1 MVLDY
6 GSLSLTDE
14 PVRTATVNAIEA
26 AEKAGAWI
34 SFDPNLREPLWESL
48 EEAKKQMEYGFE
60 QCDIL
65 KISDNEI
72 QFITGIEDY
81 DQGVLYLQNKYE
93 IPLILLTMGK

>member
-1 MVLDY
+1 MKMFGMQQKAVKAAKKN
-6 GSLSLTDE
+6 GSL
-14 PVRTATVNAIEA
+14 
-26 AEKAGAWI
+26 I

-93 IPLILLTMGK
+93 IPLILLTMGKRGVELTIKTLG

>member
-1 MVLDY
+1 
-6 GSLSLTDE
+6 
-14 PVRTATVNAIEA
+14 
-26 AEKAGAWI
+26 
-34 SFDPNLREPLWESL
+34 
-48 EEAKKQMEYGFE
+48 MEYGFE

-93 IPLILLTMGK
+93 IPLILLTMGKKGEEVFPYIPFYQVLREKKAVPEKKDFRYQR